1 MYICMYVYTYVYIHT
16 YVCMYTCRCIYIYI
30 LRVCAAPAPRAS
42 LLAHWQRGTA
52 VAEVA
57 GKARGARPFCQSMPR
72 DGRKW
77 WSLINYK
84 KKSVTTETQPEKATK
99 NCGCK
104 CIQGKSREAWRPEVK

>member
-30 LRVCAAPAPRAS
+30 LRVCAAPAPQAS

-57 GKARGARPFCQSMPR
+57 GKSRGARPFCQSMPR

-84 KKSVTTETQPEKATK
+84 KKSLTTETQPEKATK

-104 CIQGKSREAWRPEVK
+104 CIQGKSPEAWRPEVK